1 MGVEGALQRVYEVSL
16 RLYPAAFRGEFGAE
30 MKSVFAEA
38 LADAREDGWAS
49 LLLLTWREL
58 RHLPGSWLREHRQ
71 AWSQKDA
78 GMNGSAKDLTN
89 GQTTIGRTKHGRGE
103 ALLAALPYL
112 LIGIVEV
119 VIRLLT
125 KTGELS
131 LQSEQVIRL
140 NYAMLIFLV
149 ATLLPAL
156 VVAWWRQWPLWSA
169 SWYLFY
175 ALPLFW
181 LLVWLVPRTLD
192 PFSALGQIAGV
203 LLGML
208 LIAGLLY
215 RISRLDRLRG
225 ILAALPILYFL
236 WLPNMEQTPNHMI
249 PLPIMIFV
257 EAGSAVIVALAVI
270 AMVRLRDWRMGFWIA
285 LATFLAVG
293 LQYSYMGIYYGGA
306 LPNVA
311 PGPSPVE
318 VVKSFLPQYFAAFS
332 ILVGPLFATLFRE
345 IGRSNGTGGKVGYHL
360 ALLALLAIITASLV
374 GLGIRVGDFFGDPGS
389 TFMALGWVI
398 RVALVGYAVSLGV
411 LYLSARRC
419 GALPDAIG
427 MVLLAVLPMAMPL
440 TMMSPFVFATR
451 PLTQL
456 YGFPAVLALPG
467 AVVLG
472 AGLAWLL
479 LSAWL
484 VTRRHETPTLPAAIL
499 SWAGR

>member
-1 MGVEGALQRVYEVSL
+1 VEVEGALRRVYEVSL

-30 MKSVFAEA
+30 MKGVFAEA
-38 LADAREDGWAS
+38 LADAHEDGWAS
-49 LLLLTWREL
+49 ALLLTWREL
-58 RHLPGSWLREHRQ
+58 RHLPGSWLREHWQ

-89 GQTTIGRTKHGRGE
+89 GEATTGRTIHGWGE

-112 LIGIVEV
+112 LIGILEV
-119 VIRLLT
+119 VISLLT
-125 KTGELS
+125 ETGGLS
-131 LQSEQVIRL
+131 LQSEQVVRL
-140 NYAMLIFLV
+140 NYALLIFLV
-149 ATLLPAL
+149 GTLLPTL

-181 LLVWLVPRTLD
+181 LLVWLVPRALD
-192 PFSALGQIAGV
+192 PFSALGQIAGF
-203 LLGML
+203 LLGMV

-236 WLPNMEQTPNHMI
+236 WLPNLEQTPNHII

-257 EAGSAVIVALAVI
+257 EASSAVIVALAII
-270 AMVRLRDWRMGFWIA
+270 AMVRLRDWRIGFWIA
-285 LATFLAVG
+285 LAAFLAVG
-293 LQYSYMGIYYGGA
+293 LQYSYVGIYYGGA

-332 ILVGPLFATLFRE
+332 ILVGPLFARLFRG
-345 IGRSNGTGGKVGYHL
+345 IGRSSGAAGKVGYHL

-374 GLGIRVGDFFGDPGS
+374 GLGIRVGDFFGDPGP
-389 TFMALGWVI
+389 TFIVLEWVI
-398 RVALVGYAVSLGV
+398 SLGLAGYAVSLGV
-411 LYLSARRC
+411 LYLSARRS

-427 MVLLAVLPMAMPL
+427 LVLLAILPMAMPL
-440 TMMSPFVFATR
+440 TMMSPFNFATQ
-451 PLTQL
+451 PVTQL
-456 YGFPAVLALPG
+456 YGFPVVRALPG

-472 AGLAWLL
+472 AGLTWLL

-484 VTRRHETPTLPAAIL
+484 VTRRQGTPTLPAAIL